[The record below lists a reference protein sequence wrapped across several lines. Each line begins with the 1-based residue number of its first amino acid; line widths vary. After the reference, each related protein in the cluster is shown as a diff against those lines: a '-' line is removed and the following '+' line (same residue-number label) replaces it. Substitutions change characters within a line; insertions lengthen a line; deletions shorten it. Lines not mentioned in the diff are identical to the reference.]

1 MEHIY
6 IYIYIYFPAVD
17 VSCVGA
23 NVPMTMDAT
32 FATQTNVCAGSN
44 LPADT
49 SRAQTN
55 FAGWCFLGQS
65 MFDFVLKQFLARR

>member
-6 IYIYIYFPAVD
+6 ISQQLMF
-17 VSCVGA
+17 CVGA
-23 NVPMTMDAT
+23 NVLMTMDAT

-49 SRAQTN
+49 SSAQTN
-55 FAGWCFLGQS
+55 FVGWCFLGQS
-65 MFDFVLKQFLARR
+65 MFDFVLKQFLARW

>member
-6 IYIYIYFPAVD
+6 ISQQLMF
-17 VSCVGA
+17 CVGA

-49 SRAQTN
+49 SSAQTN
-55 FAGWCFLGQS
+55 FVGWCFLGQS
-65 MFDFVLKQFLARR
+65 MFDFVLKQFLARW